1 MSKIVKR
8 ILEIQNT
15 ILESKKPAGNLE
27 LISEQFDLLN
37 SLEEENFED
46 CIEVRKVL
54 CQMNEDYQK
63 SSII

>member
-63 SSII
+63 NSII